1 MSERNRP
8 EGAMP
13 EEPLNIEELAGE
25 YVLGTLNADLRDQV
39 RKRMPHEPALRAAV
53 DAWEARLLPLA
64 QRLEPVQLSPGL
76 WHRIERSLDTTGP
89 QPVPIWWNRLG
100 LWRTLAGAGLAATLV
115 LGAMLLNVSPV
126 ATAPTYVVVLIG
138 PQDKA
143 PGWVV
148 QANARQEIQL
158 IPLQDSEVPADRSLQ
173 FWTKADSW
181 QGPVS
186 LGLIKPGQR
195 VEVPLDKLPPLENNQ
210 LFELTLEPRNGSTTG
225 KPTGPIQFI
234 GRAVKVI

>member
-1 MSERNRP
+1 MNT
-8 EGAMP
+8 
-13 EEPLNIEELAGE
+13 EELASE
-25 YVLGTLNADLRDQV
+25 YVLGTLDAAQRAEVERRLATDR
-39 RKRMPHEPALRAAV
+39 ELRAAV

-64 QRLEPVQLSPGL
+64 ERVTPVPTPATL
-76 WHRIERSLDTTGP
+76 WPRIQRSLDSAGA

-100 LWRTLAGAGLAATLV
+100 VWRGLAGAGLAATLV
-115 LGAMLLNVSPV
+115 LGALLFNVRAPV
-126 ATAPTYVVVLIG
+126 PGPAYVVVLIA

-148 QANARQEIQL
+148 QASDSREVQL
-158 IPLQDSEVPADRSLQ
+158 IPLSETAVPPDRALQ

-186 LGLIKPGQR
+186 LGLVEPGQR
-195 VEVPLDKLPPLENNQ
+195 VHVPLDKLPPLENNQ
-210 LFELTLEPRNGSTTG
+210 LFELTLEPKSGSTTG
-225 KPTGPIQFI
+225 RPTGPIQFI

>member
-8 EGAMP
+8 GDAMP
-13 EEPLNIEELAGE
+13 EEHLSIDELAGE
-25 YVLGTLNADLRDQV
+25 YVLGTLNHDLRDQV
-39 RKRMPHEPALRAAV
+39 RKRLPHEPALRAAV

-64 QRLEPVQLSPGL
+64 QRQAPVPPSAGL
-76 WHRIERSLDTTGP
+76 WQRIERSLDSAAP
-89 QPVPIWWNRLG
+89 QAIPIWWNRLG

-158 IPLQDSEVPADRSLQ
+158 IPLHDSEVPADRSLQ

-186 LGLIKPGQR
+186 LGLVQPGQR

>member
-1 MSERNRP
+1 MNT
-8 EGAMP
+8 
-13 EEPLNIEELAGE
+13 EELASE
-25 YVLGTLNADLRDQV
+25 YVLGTLDAAQRAEVERRLATDR
-39 RKRMPHEPALRAAV
+39 ELRAAV

-64 QRLEPVQLSPGL
+64 ERVTPVPTPATL
-76 WHRIERSLDTTGP
+76 WPRIQRSLDSAGA

-100 LWRTLAGAGLAATLV
+100 VWRGLAGAGLAATLV
-115 LGAMLLNVSPV
+115 LGVLLFNVRAPV
-126 ATAPTYVVVLIG
+126 PGPAYVVVLIA

-148 QANARQEIQL
+148 QASDSREVQL
-158 IPLQDSEVPADRSLQ
+158 IPLSETAVPPDRALQ

-186 LGLIKPGQR
+186 LGLVEPGQS
-195 VEVPLDKLPPLENNQ
+195 VHVPLDKLPPLENNQ
-210 LFELTLEPRNGSTTG
+210 LFELTLEPKSGSTTG
-225 KPTGPIQFI
+225 RPTGPIQFI

>member
-1 MSERNRP
+1 MSERNRS
-8 EGAMP
+8 GDAMP
-13 EEPLNIEELAGE
+13 EEHLSIEELAGE
-25 YVLGTLNADLRDQV
+25 YVLGTLNNDLRDQV
-39 RKRMPHEPALRAAV
+39 RKRLPHEPALRAAV

-64 QRLEPVQLSPGL
+64 QRQAPVQPSAGL
-76 WHRIERSLDTTGP
+76 WQRIERSLDSAAP
-89 QPVPIWWNRLG
+89 QPIPIWWNRLG

-158 IPLQDSEVPADRSLQ
+158 IPLHDSEVPADRSLQ

-186 LGLIKPGQR
+186 LGLVQPGQR